1 MKKNEEKEIIGIT
14 VKKSEDFSEWYNQ
27 VVLKAKLADF
37 TVVKGFMV
45 ILPNAYEVWEKIQE
59 YFNHKIKALGHRN
72 AYFPAVIPEHFLTK
86 EKEHVEGF
94 SPEVF
99 WITHGGKDELEE
111 RLALRPTSETIIG
124 DSYSKWVK
132 SWRDLPILFNIW
144 CSVFRHETKM
154 TKLFL
159 RTREFLWQEGHTAH
173 KSKDEADKEV
183 LTILDIY
190 AKMCEELLAIPVLKG
205 TKSEK
210 EKFAGSLYTTT
221 IEALMP
227 DGRAL
232 QMGTSHNLGQ
242 NFATA
247 FGIKFMDK
255 DETEKYAWTTSW
267 GFSTRLIG
275 ALVMAHG
282 DDKGL
287 VLPPKLAP
295 IQIVIVPILFEG
307 TKEKVL
313 NAAYAIEK
321 RLSEKFRVTHDFR
334 EEYTAGW
341 KFNEW
346 EMQGVPLRVEI
357 GPKDIE
363 KDQIVLVRRDNG
375 KKEVIKMKELENMVP
390 KVLEQIQKDLL
401 ERAQKVLND
410 STHAVSSYADFRKV
424 MENKR
429 GFIKTGWCG
438 GLDCEDKVQ
447 EDTTATLRVIPFEQ
461 PKSAGECVKCGKKA
475 KQLVYWAKSY

>member
-1 MKKNEEKEIIGIT
+1 MKPEKELIGIT
-14 VKKSEDFSEWYNQ
+14 VKKSQDFSEWYNQ

-37 TVVKGFMV
+37 TDVKGFMA

-59 YFNHKIKALGHRN
+59 YFNAHIKALDHRN
-72 AYFPAVIPEHFLTK
+72 AYFPALIPESFLTK

-99 WITHGGKDELEE
+99 WVTHAGTEKLEE

-124 DSYSKWVK
+124 NSYAKWVK
-132 SWRDLPILFNIW
+132 SWRDLPLLYNVW
-144 CSVFRHETKM
+144 CSVFRCETKM
-154 TKLFL
+154 TKMFL

-173 KSKDEADKEV
+173 KNKDEADKEV
-183 LTILDIY
+183 ITMLDLY
-190 AKMCEELLAIPVLKG
+190 AKMAEELLAIPVLKG
-205 TKSEK
+205 SKSEK
-210 EKFAGSLYTTT
+210 EKFAGALYTTC

-255 DETEKYAWTTSW
+255 DESEKYAWTTSW

-287 VLPPKLAP
+287 VLPPHIAP
-295 IQIVIVPILFEG
+295 IQIVIVPILFEDS
-307 TKEKVL
+307 KSKVIK
-313 NAAYAIEK
+313 ATQAIEK
-321 RLSEKFRVTHDFR
+321 KLAGSFRIKHDFR

-346 EMQGVPLRVEI
+346 EMQGVPLRIEV

-363 KDQIVLVRRDNG
+363 KDQVVLVRRDNG
-375 KKEVIKMKELENMVP
+375 KKEFVTMKGLEKAVEKTLDDIQKELLKNAR
-390 KVLEQIQKDLL
+390 KVLEQNTRTVTNFAEFQ
-401 ERAQKVLND
+401 
-410 STHAVSSYADFRKV
+410 KV
-424 MENKR
+424 MEDKR

-438 GLDCEDKVQ
+438 SRDCEDKVQ
-447 EDTTATLRVIPFEQ
+447 KETTATLRVIPFEQ
-461 PKSAGECVKCGKKA
+461 SKSAGSCIVCEKKA
-475 KQLVYWAKSY
+475 KNIVYWAKAY